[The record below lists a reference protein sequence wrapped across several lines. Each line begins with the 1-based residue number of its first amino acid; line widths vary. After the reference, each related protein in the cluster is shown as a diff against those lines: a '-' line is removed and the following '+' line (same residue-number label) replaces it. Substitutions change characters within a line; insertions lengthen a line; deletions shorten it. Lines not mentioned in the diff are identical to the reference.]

1 MPSQLPDGE
10 PVPGDGAL
18 PPGVRVDGPLSL
30 YVHVPFCRTR
40 CGYCDFNT
48 YTPSELGGMS
58 TDAYL
63 EAALREL
70 DLARRVMGEREVSTI
85 FFGGGTPTMLPAR
98 QLAGFLEAIGER
110 FHIAAGAE
118 VTTEANPD
126 SVDADYFRTL
136 RAAGFTRISLG
147 FQSAVP
153 HVLEVLE
160 RTHTP
165 DRGLHA
171 ARWAAEAGFEHVS
184 LDLIY
189 GTPGESVADWRRS
202 LDAVTGTPVDHVSAY
217 SLIVEPGTRLAVQVR
232 KGLVAMTDDDDLADK
247 YLVADEFLAS
257 QGFANYEVSNWARPG
272 GECRHNLAYWRG
284 GNWWGIGPGAHSHVD
299 GVRFWNRRH
308 PAAYAERILAGE
320 TPAQGREL
328 LTPEDRRVE
337 RVLLELRLA
346 SGVPLDVLTDS
357 EQARV
362 PDVLAAG
369 WGVVRDGRLTLTQA
383 GRLMADG
390 IVRALLD

>member
-10 PVPGDGAL
+10 PVPADGAL
-18 PPGVRVDGPLSL
+18 PAGVRLDGPLSL

-70 DLARRVMGEREVSTI
+70 DLARRVVGGADVSTI

-98 QLAGFLEAIGER
+98 QLAGFLEAIADR
-110 FHIAAGAE
+110 FHLVDGAE

-136 RAAGFTRISLG
+136 RSAGFTRISLG

-153 HVLEVLE
+153 HVLDVLE

-171 ARWAAEAGFEHVS
+171 ARWAADAGFEHVS

-189 GTPGESVADWRRS
+189 GTPGESLADWQRS
-202 LDAVTGTPVDHVSAY
+202 LDAVTSTPVDHVSAY
-217 SLIVEPGTRLAVQVR
+217 SLIVEPGTRLAMQVR
-232 KGLVAMTDDDDLADK
+232 RGLVGMPDEDDLADK
-247 YLVADEFLAS
+247 YLVADEFLAA

-284 GNWWGIGPGAHSHVD
+284 GDWWGIGPGAHSHVD
-299 GVRFWNRRH
+299 GVRFWNRKH

-320 TPAQGREL
+320 SPAQGRER

-346 SGVPLDVLTDS
+346 EGLPLDVLTES
-357 EQARV
+357 ERARV
-362 PDVLAAG
+362 PDVAAAG
-369 WGVVRDGRLTLTQA
+369 WGLVRDGRLTLTQA

-390 IVRALLD
+390 IVRDLLD